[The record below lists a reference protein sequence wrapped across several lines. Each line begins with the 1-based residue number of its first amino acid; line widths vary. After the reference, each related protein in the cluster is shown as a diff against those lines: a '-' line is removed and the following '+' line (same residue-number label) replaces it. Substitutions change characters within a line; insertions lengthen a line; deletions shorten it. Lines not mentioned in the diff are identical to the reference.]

1 VHPFRDTTT
10 ISNKRSL
17 NYHHNGEIAGVRSQ
31 RMAQEEVLG
40 LRSICQIEAA
50 QKVQRSQIAIQK
62 EGQPAQLKPGIETAA
77 PP

>member
-1 VHPFRDTTT
+1 
-10 ISNKRSL
+10 
-17 NYHHNGEIAGVRSQ
+17 
-31 RMAQEEVLG
+31 MAQEEVLG